1 MMFWGCLDAIYND
14 ARITLIILFLVN
26 YNILPWLDFRV
37 V

>member
-1 MMFWGCLDAIYND
+1 MKFWGCLDAFFND

-26 YNILPWLDFRV
+26 YNILPWLDSHV